1 MEHHPCFAKNQP
13 RLHKIG
19 KNVVGRMSN
28 VKLSKIEDCNE
39 KEDMLI
45 RLSGRATPEPRVKV

>member
-1 MEHHPCFAKNQP
+1 MGDFAEDENTC
-13 RLHKIG
+13 ICSASD
-19 KNVVGRMSN
+19 RMSN